1 MEKNCVVLYKAGKFY
16 SAYGDCGI
24 IIHNLMGYKYVEY
37 KHSAGFPESSI
48 VKVKKALEDAKLP
61 YMIYEKETLIEES
74 KGLKKN
80 YNIILKESLKKMEM
94 ETRLNRL
101 QTKLDNFSLNDLE
114 KVVEGIEDNTINE

>member
-48 VKVKKALEDAKLP
+48 AKVKKTLEDAKLP
-61 YMIYEKETLIEES
+61 YMIYE
-74 KGLKKN
+74 N
-80 YNIILKESLKKMEM
+80 
-94 ETRLNRL
+94 
-101 QTKLDNFSLNDLE
+101 
-114 KVVEGIEDNTINE
+114 

>member
-48 VKVKKALEDAKLP
+48 AKVKKALVDAKLP

-74 KGLKKN
+74 KWLKKN
-80 YNIILKESLKKMEM
+80 YNNILKESLKKWKW
-94 ETRLNRL
+94 
-101 QTKLDNFSLNDLE
+101 KLDLIDYKLNL
-114 KVVEGIEDNTINE
+114 IIFL

>member
-48 VKVKKALEDAKLP
+48 AKV
-61 YMIYEKETLIEES
+61 
-74 KGLKKN
+74 
-80 YNIILKESLKKMEM
+80 
-94 ETRLNRL
+94 
-101 QTKLDNFSLNDLE
+101 
-114 KVVEGIEDNTINE
+114 